1 MAYEADRPE
10 ARTHLDQ
17 AKKQASA
24 LGAEDVQL
32 RALER
37 EAKSQ
42 RDLLES
48 YLARYR
54 DVTARENPDAV
65 LPDARI
71 VSQAVP
77 SPTPYFPKKLP
88 IILIAMLA
96 TMISAVTFIALA
108 ELLSSDVRRRGSDVR
123 DEDLPTELTAEAP
136 PSWIAGAS
144 SAASRREPP
153 MQAHISSRRPT
164 YTAPVRQAVRASD
177 IDTPEPGPTFD
188 DRDLLER
195 VKSALGASTYRETV
209 ERALEIRR
217 HQLAIGG

>member
-1 MAYEADRPE
+1 
-10 ARTHLDQ
+10 
-17 AKKQASA
+17 
-24 LGAEDVQL
+24 
-32 RALER
+32 
-37 EAKSQ
+37 
-42 RDLLES
+42 LES

-108 ELLSSDVRRRGSDVR
+108 ELLSNDMQRRGSDVR
-123 DEDLPTELTAEAP
+123 DEYLPTELAAEAP

-144 SAASRREPP
+144 SGGSSREPP
-153 MQAHISSRRPT
+153 AAAQDRRLAAIADHI
-164 YTAPVRQAVRASD
+164 Q
-177 IDTPEPGPTFD
+177 
-188 DRDLLER
+188 
-195 VKSALGASTYRETV
+195 ALGRGLIVVTPAD
-209 ERALEIRR
+209 I
-217 HQLAIGG
+217 